1 MKETEGA
8 STVSSTTT
16 TGSTSTTSEITTSP
30 DTTTVTTTTATIPD
44 QWCAAT
50 EKCVCFKPVHEPE
63 KDGFEFEWHN
73 FLYGGL
79 AGVGAI
85 VLLVVVYQLICF
97 KEKKVRGGYNIG
109 MSDYVSDDVA

>member
-1 MKETEGA
+1 MGPTTQPTA
-8 STVSSTTT
+8 SPTTPPKTTPTTMTTT
-16 TGSTSTTSEITTSP
+16 T
-30 DTTTVTTTTATIPD
+30 TTTVTFPD
-44 QWCAAT
+44 EWCSSNQ
-50 EKCVCFKPVHEPE
+50 KCVCFKPVHEPE

-85 VLLVVVYQLICF
+85 VLLVILYQLICF